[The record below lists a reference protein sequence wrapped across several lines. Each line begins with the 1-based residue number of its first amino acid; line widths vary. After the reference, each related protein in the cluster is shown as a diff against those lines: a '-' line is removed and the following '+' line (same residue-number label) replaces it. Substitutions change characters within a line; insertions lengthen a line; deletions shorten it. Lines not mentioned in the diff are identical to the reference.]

1 HRRAPRPLVSLA
13 RRRGP
18 GSVDPRRR
26 ARGGPPRRRPR
37 AACRSAA
44 RAPLRRRGRRPER
57 PRTRDPRARAAAVA
71 RVGPARR
78 EAGRP
83 WMTSALAAR
92 PLARARSIMTAPS
105 MRRIRAGGAEA
116 RYLIA
121 GSGPPVLVVASPLV
135 LARTYARM
143 ARLLA
148 ASFTVVVI
156 EPPGSGGSQRLDRAW
171 SFE

>member
-1 HRRAPRPLVSLA
+1 
-13 RRRGP
+13 
-18 GSVDPRRR
+18 
-26 ARGGPPRRRPR
+26 
-37 AACRSAA
+37 
-44 RAPLRRRGRRPER
+44 
-57 PRTRDPRARAAAVA
+57 
-71 RVGPARR
+71 
-78 EAGRP
+78 
-83 WMTSALAAR
+83 
-92 PLARARSIMTAPS
+92 IMTAPS

-171 SFE
+171 SFERYGAWIVEVIRCMPLAAPIVVGHSISASMVIEAARMAPQEMRAMVLVGPSGACEPRSMAR